1 MAKKQKLNL
10 CVSRVPPS
18 LFAHTAL
25 LFQTMHCEEIFFP
38 QIEKG
43 VSSAGVLLGYGSYI
57 FILP

>member
-1 MAKKQKLNL
+1 MAKNQKLNL

-38 QIEKG
+38 QIEKD
-43 VSSAGVLLGYGSYI
+43 VSYAGVLLGYGSYI